1 MMPGGRIFRRLA
13 HILPGWPGA
22 GIFVVSLLLFVAGW
36 VSLAGAAAVGTFTQV
51 EGTVEVLRQAKPPAV
66 PVKIRDGV
74 DQGDQVRTKSQ
85 SRAQIRFVDDTV
97 LTLAP
102 GSSVLIE
109 DYLYDDS
116 KGTREAT
123 LNLFRGLAYTV
134 VNNILQT
141 EKPDF
146 VFKTHTAVLGVRG
159 TRFFTLVGARYS
171 GGYIEQGEV
180 EMASRTRSDSRV
192 LLKKMEFGV
201 ASIGEPVTKGRF
213 SFQDLNLLK
222 QWLVTGVPQNV
233 LTGEV
238 PFLSLLGPTRDQE
251 PFSLDDL
258 QRRRKEGMFVPPT
271 LVPPTPRAP
280 TPTPSPGPSPT
291 GPTGPSPGY

>member
-180 EMASRTRSDSRV
+180 
-192 LLKKMEFGV
+192 KKMEFGV